1 MPVQLRSG
9 GGVVTWIFIS
19 PSGCEFTNELDA
31 VQAERCA
38 PRMSLCV
45 VPVLI
50 MRGHGAACRE
60 MSGDL
65 MDEDGPVSPKEC
77 QKCRQGKGTC
87 FRRGEPRHLPFSP
100 KRTRR
105 SFGLEG
111 ISERKVQNK
120 RKHTEADGQDEEE
133 DGEECQD
140 EGDKESEE
148 EEQDADEEK
157 EDEEE
162 RERGRGQKQKQEAP
176 VPEKILGS
184 RVVMTGE
191 EFQIK
196 WVGVDEPTW
205 KPASDCQAYANHI
218 LAWRREQEQ
227 EQEQEQDEE
236 SQANGSA
243 RCSEE
248 PSCERRQRGRRC
260 TDSKRDKPAQ
270 PGAQSGRRRA
280 ADGVGKVAREI
291 SAAQSRELSDRR
303 SGQGNGVEWAQC
315 EELSCG
321 KWILLPPDL
330 EAKQLPEHFF
340 CIDAHWD
347 PALAKQCGSTA
358 SVSHSGRR
366 RRSVQ
371 SYDPEVESQ
380 RRQWVRGPDMILAV
394 ERACTMLTFCYA

>member
-1 MPVQLRSG
+1 MPVPLRSG

-31 VQAERCA
+31 AQAERCA
-38 PRMSLCV
+38 PKMSLCV

-50 MRGHGAACRE
+50 MRGYGAACRE

-65 MDEDGPVSPKEC
+65 MGEDGPVSPKEC

-100 KRTRR
+100 KCNRR

-111 ISERKVQNK
+111 ISERKAQNK
-120 RKHTEADGQDEEE
+120 RKHTEADGQDEDEDEE
-133 DGEECQD
+133 EEECQD
-140 EGDKESEE
+140 EDDKEGEE

-157 EDEEE
+157 EDEEDEEE
-162 RERGRGQKQKQEAP
+162 RERGRGR
-176 VPEKILGS
+176 G
-184 RVVMTGE
+184 
-191 EFQIK
+191 
-196 WVGVDEPTW
+196 
-205 KPASDCQAYANHI
+205 
-218 LAWRREQEQ
+218 Q
-227 EQEQEQDEE
+227 EQEQEQDKE

-248 PSCERRQRGRRC
+248 PSSERRQRGRRC
-260 TDSKRDKPAQ
+260 TDSIRDKPGQ

-280 ADGVGKVAREI
+280 ADGVGKVAQEI

-321 KWILLPPDL
+321 KWIPLPPDL

-380 RRQWVRGPDMILAV
+380 RRQWVRGPDVILAV
-394 ERACTMLTFCYA
+394 ECACTMLTFCYA